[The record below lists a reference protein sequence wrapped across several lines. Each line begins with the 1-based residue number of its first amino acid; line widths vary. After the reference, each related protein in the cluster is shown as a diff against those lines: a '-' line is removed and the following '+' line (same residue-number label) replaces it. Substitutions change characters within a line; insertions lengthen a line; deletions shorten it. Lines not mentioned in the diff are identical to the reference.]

1 MKVLGKKFRG
11 NTARANTLL
20 DKSISS
26 NDEVMKS
33 ALYELFAPTAL
44 GDSAQKYMFILENQ
58 QSNPANITKAANK
71 EYILANDTIL
81 LVAKLG

>member
-1 MKVLGKKFRG
+1 LYEGTWQKFRG

-44 GDSAQKYMFILENQ
+44 GDSAQKYMFIWKTSSPTQPIL
-58 QSNPANITKAANK
+58 PRLLTKNIFWP
-71 EYILANDTIL
+71 TIRFN
-81 LVAKLG
+81 